1 MFGTMLPT
9 IYLIKMAHRVKCKEC
24 NSCMSALWVNYN
36 RYYYCS
42 FCRLWYGGREIHV
55 VENPNQDKIDA
66 ASNKIEDPIL
76 EEENEGK

>member
-1 MFGTMLPT
+1 
-9 IYLIKMAHRVKCKEC
+9 
-24 NSCMSALWVNYN
+24 MSALWVNYN